1 MQGSGGREGSTEKGC
16 SSGGGAWEPDED
28 SRLHTGEV
36 LQRSSSY
43 GFYAFFQASV
53 MLDNTE
59 VTGTY
64 HLQVNWQD
72 NGSGLPSRLGFDDA
86 SVMLGFDEVTRTHHL
101 HLMWQGKP

>member
-1 MQGSGGREGSTEKGC
+1 
-16 SSGGGAWEPDED
+16 
-28 SRLHTGEV
+28 
-36 LQRSSSY
+36 
-43 GFYAFFQASV
+43 